1 MNSKFKWALGILIV
15 AFFAY
20 YAINFFF
27 NRSEGDKVVEIYFA
41 DRITAAHKK
50 LIEIYNER
58 NKGKVRVIPIDF
70 PNFDFST
77 NERKEVLARSLRGT
91 GDGIDLFAVDI
102 IWVQRFAKWGES
114 LDKYLT
120 EEEKKRLLPLAVES
134 CYFNG
139 ELVAAPLVLV
149 NSICYYREDLVETL
163 PKGKE
168 LIEKLDSA
176 NITWEDFL
184 SYRKLYKGDKPFY
197 IFPAADYEGMICNFM
212 EFLLSLNPNY
222 FQQYGFNLDRPE
234 AEKALQFMVDL
245 IYKYKATPPVV
256 TKFTEISSYEYFINN
271 DGLVIHGWP
280 TYDMDF
286 INEPFDKE
294 KQSRLKK
301 MWIPYFKDGVPT
313 SIVGGWDLMVS
324 KFSTKKK
331 ETIDFLKFLLSD
343 EAQEIFY
350 KLSGHYP
357 VVKRFYE
364 DSVYLNKYPE
374 ITKIKEYLKT
384 AKHRPAHPDYTRFSK
399 IMSYYIDEALK
410 RRLSVKEALNK
421 ATNAI
426 QLEKNIL
433 QER

>member
-1 MNSKFKWALGILIV
+1 MNTKFKWALGILIV
-15 AFFAY
+15 SVFAY
-20 YAINFFF
+20 YAINYYV
-27 NRSEGDKVVEIYFA
+27 NRRAGDEVIEIYFA
-41 DRITAAHKK
+41 DRITAAHEK

-58 NKGKVRVIPIDF
+58 NKGKVRIVPIDF

-134 CYFNG
+134 CYYNG
-139 ELVAAPLVLV
+139 ELVAVPLVLV

-163 PKGKE
+163 PNGKE
-168 LIEKLDSA
+168 MINKFDST
-176 NITWEDFL
+176 NITWEEFL
-184 SYRKLYKGDKPFY
+184 DYRSQYKGDKPFY

-212 EFLLSLNPNY
+212 EFLLSQNPNY

-245 IYKYKATPPVV
+245 IYKYNATPPDV

-271 DGLVIHGWP
+271 DGFVIHGWP

-286 INEPFDKE
+286 INEAYDKE

-301 MWIPYFKDGVPT
+301 MWIPYFKGGVPT

-357 VVKRFYE
+357 VIKRFYE
-364 DSVYLNKYPE
+364 DPSYLSKYPE
-374 ITKIKEYLKT
+374 IPKIKEYLKT

-410 RRLSVKEALNK
+410 NRISVKEALIK